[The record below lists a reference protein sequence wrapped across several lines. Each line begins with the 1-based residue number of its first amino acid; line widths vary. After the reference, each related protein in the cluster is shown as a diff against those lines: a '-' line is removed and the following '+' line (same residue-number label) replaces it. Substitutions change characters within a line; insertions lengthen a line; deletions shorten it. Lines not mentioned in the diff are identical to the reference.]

1 MPGLGTSFGRGG
13 ATTFV
18 QDLVNADCILIEGSN
33 FAECHPVAFRFVM
46 KAKERGA
53 TIVHVDPRFTRT
65 SAMADVYAMGVVLWE
80 LLAGRRLFQADNDP
94 ALLKVVLA
102 GAKEPPGRYAPH
114 VPAALDAL
122 VMRALAPDPS

>member
-1 MPGLGTSFGRGG
+1 MAPEQIAAR
-13 ATTFV
+13 AV
-18 QDLVNADCILIEGSN
+18 
-33 FAECHPVAFRFVM
+33 
-46 KAKERGA
+46 
-53 TIVHVDPRFTRT
+53 TRT
-65 SAMADVYAMGVVLWE
+65 ADVYAMGVVLWE